1 MIMPVRYY
9 LKPNFQKELLTQLVS
24 KTGSQ
29 RNAGK
34 TIGLSQV
41 EVFHLLNGKRKSIL
55 EKPFENLLKYQGKTF
70 NDVEKYILKK

>member
-1 MIMPVRYY
+1 MPVRYY